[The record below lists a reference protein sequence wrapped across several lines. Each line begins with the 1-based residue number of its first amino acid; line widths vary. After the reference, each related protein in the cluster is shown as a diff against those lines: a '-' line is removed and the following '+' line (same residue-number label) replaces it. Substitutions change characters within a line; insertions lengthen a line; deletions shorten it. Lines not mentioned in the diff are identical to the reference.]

1 MDGNVSPGASRRTG
15 ILLAAGLTA
24 VLVLW
29 FGRACLPG
37 WWMASAATS
46 SDTYMLST
54 IWERWA
60 AQVKGGHLP
69 LWFPEFAG
77 GGHPVHAA
85 WMYGLFYPPL
95 LLFVVLPPETAW
107 TWLAIAHL
115 VFGAAGMYRFLRAD
129 GRDEAAAASGAV
141 VFALSHFMIG
151 RLAAGHLNLV
161 MPFAWVPWTLLAVRR
176 LGHGEP
182 GAAGRLALC
191 ASMGLLAGHVQIW
204 FYAAPVV
211 AAWAVMEARAAGRM
225 RQAWKP
231 LVTAAALT
239 LGVTAIQWVPAW
251 ELFSVSGHPPED
263 ARVVEMCSAPA
274 SALVAQL
281 APRLWTSDE
290 PLVHE
295 FSGLGGPLAV
305 AAVFF
310 AFGLRDRRRW
320 FWFGVLALGLV
331 LAMGLRNPV
340 SELAN
345 ELPPFRFARAPGRAM
360 TLVVLAGSVL
370 AAYAVADVVPAA
382 ARWRMAVPAAFVAS
396 ALAVGVPWI
405 GVVRSDFH
413 DFDWTKALPAEAAGH
428 RVNVVGKRY
437 PYLERFGVG
446 TLRDVCPL
454 DTPDYKSIVRQRD
467 PAIAWWFDLGAEI
480 EVPWDG
486 PPADLAA
493 TRALAER
500 SGVRTFQGAASAWL
514 SRGQAEFAD
523 EPDLTRR
530 IRAGERI
537 GILGDYTGARAED
550 CEQST
555 RCVVADAPVI
565 LVRRSAAE
573 FGCDVDPRSD
583 SWLVVAEKAY
593 PGWVAEVDR
602 TPVAIEEANFAYQA
616 VEVSRGRHEVRFA
629 YRPWWLAPAAAA
641 SLLSLLAAVLIV
653 VRVRRPR

>member
-15 ILLAAGLTA
+15 ILLASALTA

-54 IWERWA
+54 IWELWA
-60 AQVKGGHLP
+60 RQVADGHLP

-107 TWLAIAHL
+107 TWLAILHL
-115 VFGAAGMYRFLRAD
+115 VFGAAGMYRFLSD
-129 GRDEAAAASGAV
+129 EGRDQAAAASGAV
-141 VFALSHFMIG
+141 VFGLSHFMIG

-176 LGHGEP
+176 VVRGER
-182 GAAGRLALC
+182 GAAGTLAIC

-211 AAWAVMEARAAGRM
+211 AAYALMEARAAGRM
-225 RQAWKP
+225 RQAWAP

-239 LGVTAIQWVPAW
+239 LGLTAIQWVPAW
-251 ELFSVSGHPPED
+251 ELFSVSEHPPED
-263 ARVVEMCSAPA
+263 ARVVQLCSAPA

-305 AAVFF
+305 AAVLF
-310 AFGLRDRRRW
+310 AFRLRDRRRW

-370 AAYAVADVVPAA
+370 AAHAVADAVPAA

-405 GVVRSDFH
+405 GVVKSDFH

-454 DTPDYKSIVRQRD
+454 DTPGYKSLIAERS

-480 EVPWDG
+480 ELPWDG

-493 TRALAER
+493 TTALADR
-500 SGVRTFQGAASAWL
+500 SRVRTFEAGGRAMHFDVARKPASSEDVLARLRSGEHMLWVD
-514 SRGQAEFAD
+514 RGFDLLQRARVLAD
-523 EPDLTRR
+523 EGGTRG
-530 IRAGERI
+530 IRVDATSPSSFRVNSDWQYRGW
-537 GILGDYTGARAED
+537 IL
-550 CEQST
+550 
-555 RCVVADAPVI
+555 
-565 LVRRSAAE
+565 LSAK
-573 FGCDVDPRSD
+573 
-583 SWLVVAEKAY
+583 WY
-593 PGWVAEVDR
+593 PGWKCYDDSVGWF
-602 TPVAIEEANFAYQA
+602 PVQCGNLAFIA
-616 VEVSRGRHEVRFA
+616 VESRPDIKLE
-629 YRPWWLAPAAAA
+629 YRPDWLGRALGALVV
-641 SLLSLLAAVLIV
+641 SLVAAVLIV
-653 VRVRRPR
+653 ARGRRPR

>member
-1 MDGNVSPGASRRTG
+1 MDGNVSPGRSRRTG
-15 ILLAAGLTA
+15 ILLASGLTL

-37 WWMASAATS
+37 WWMSCAKTS

-54 IWERWA
+54 IWELWA
-60 AQVKGGHLP
+60 GQLRGGHLP

-95 LLFVVLPPETAW
+95 ALFLALPPETAW
-107 TWLAIAHL
+107 TWLSIAHL

-129 GRDEAAAASGAV
+129 GRDEAASASGAV

-176 LGHGEP
+176 VVHDEP
-182 GAAGRLALC
+182 GATGRLALC
-191 ASMGLLAGHVQIW
+191 ASMGLLAGHVQVW

-225 RQAWKP
+225 REAWKP
-231 LVTAAALT
+231 LVAAAAMT

-263 ARVVEMCSAPA
+263 ARVIEMCSAPA

-281 APRLWTSDE
+281 APSLWSSDE
-290 PLVHE
+290 ILVHE

-305 AAVFF
+305 GAVLF
-310 AFGLRDRRRW
+310 AFKLRDRRRW

-331 LAMGLRNPV
+331 LAMGLHNPL
-340 SELAN
+340 SALAN

-370 AAYAVADVVPAA
+370 AAHAVADAVPAA

-405 GVVRSDFH
+405 GSVDAEFH
-413 DFDWTKALPAEAAGH
+413 RFKWERVLPEGASAH
-428 RVNVVGKRY
+428 RVNVEGKRY
-437 PYLERFGVG
+437 PYLESRGIG

-454 DTPDYKSIVRQRD
+454 DTPGYRALTAGH
-467 PAIAWWFDLGAEI
+467 PAWTAWWFDVAAQI
-480 EVPWDG
+480 TVPWNGAPNDTDEFVAMLSARRVVAFEPMG
-486 PPADLAA
+486 LARMSRGSARAMDDADW
-493 TRALAER
+493 ALAVEGGAKIAR
-500 SGVRTFQGAASAWL
+500 VDDPPFVPGGSGFPVPLFYEMG
-514 SRGQAEFAD
+514 D
-523 EPDLTRR
+523 PV
-530 IRAGERI
+530 AGERPAPGQI
-537 GILGDYTGARAED
+537 TLKVDAERA
-550 CEQST
+550 SI
-555 RCVVADAPVI
+555 VVV
-565 LVRRSAAE
+565 S
-573 FGCDVDPRSD
+573 
-583 SWLVVAEKAY
+583 EKKY
-593 PGWVAEVDR
+593 PGWRAEADGAEVL
-602 TPVAIEEANFAYQA
+602 VHAANGAFLA
-616 VEVSRGRHEVRFA
+616 VEAPAGRHEVRLS
-629 YRPWWLAPAAAA
+629 YRPAWLTAV
-641 SLLSLLAAVLIV
+641 LLATLVSLAFAVVIV
-653 VRVRRPR
+653 VRRVPPR